1 MSLDPRTL
9 LFSLILADTL
19 MALCLVVA
27 AHGQVDEKKDGLNK
41 CTAALFLQTLAW
53 IAAASR
59 GFLPDPFAIVA
70 AHGLKAASQALILA
84 AIYEF
89 QQRRAPNW
97 QYFVPVAATLA
108 MALVLEN
115 DMRSR
120 LVWSSM
126 IFIFQLLLIARAL
139 LSDHDTRTGRA
150 WRLLFGGVA
159 LFILVMCSR
168 AMAGLISHG
177 DFAQISNNVAPQPFQ
192 IVAFIASMS
201 ATLLGSMGFVLMVKE
216 RSDKA
221 VMQLAMTDSLTL
233 IPNRRALLEYAEH
246 MLARRGGVPL
256 ALLMIDV
263 DRFKIINDAYGH
275 LIGDEV
281 LRKVAS
287 RLSERLRKQDLLG
300 RYGGEEFCV
309 IAPETKVSGA
319 ITLAESLR
327 ATVNSTPFST
337 ECGDLTVSVSIGISF
352 SSPSVA
358 CNLHEMI
365 SEADAALFTAKKTGR
380 NKVVCFGDE
389 NAEDL
394 AEKNNHGR

>member
-41 CTAALFLQTLAW
+41 WTAALFLQTLAW

-70 AHGLKAASQALILA
+70 AHGLKAASHALILA

-309 IAPETKVSGA
+309 IAPETTVSGA

-352 SSPSVA
+352 SSPDVA

>member
-41 CTAALFLQTLAW
+41 WTAALFLQTLAW

-70 AHGLKAASQALILA
+70 AHGLKAASHALILA

-309 IAPETKVSGA
+309 IAPETTVSGA

-337 ECGDLTVSVSIGISF
+337 ECGDVTVSVSIGISF

>member
-41 CTAALFLQTLAW
+41 WTAALFLQTLAW

-70 AHGLKAASQALILA
+70 AHGLKAASHALILA